1 MTIEINIDQY
11 LTEED
16 RARIA
21 EEMYREVLAA
31 KIRDDSERIISN
43 VAYQT
48 VSRMCDDVIPDFH
61 ELVVEKVKG
70 VVTKLTAS
78 TVFDKPDHWGKGN
91 KAHAMLE
98 EIVAI
103 KRERIEHRVE
113 KIIDEM
119 NPSITDLDIDYEIR
133 QMILKRLGWEERL

>member
-1 MTIEINIDQY
+1 MTIEINIDHY

-21 EEMYREVLAA
+21 EEMYRDALAT

-43 VAYQT
+43 VAYHT
-48 VSRMCDDVIPDFH
+48 VSRMCDDIIPNFN
-61 ELVVEKVKG
+61 ELIVEKVQQ
-70 VVTKLTAS
+70 VVADLSAR

-98 EIVAI
+98 EIVAS
-103 KRERIEHRVE
+103 KRERVENRVE

-133 QMILKRLGWEERL
+133 QMILKRLGWEE